1 MQRESFQN
9 KCLVSKTK
17 ALSSTPPNGRFLTSQ
32 DFFSLCV
39 FINISIFWRMW
50 SFLDSG
56 HIPLHMEAMNN
67 TITMS
72 KQKLSS
78 PSNPIK
84 IMKLTMKRAKEAVRP
99 IVPIVCL
106 QLWEARP
113 GLHKSLSLWYIMT
126 EVQADWDCGLLPYQ
140 HLSETYQP
148 AASGAHA
155 GLVPAS
161 LSSSS
166 LFPLDLL
173 KGSAH
178 PASLLSSFLH
188 PGWQQ

>member
-9 KCLVSKTK
+9 KCLVPKTK

-99 IVPIVCL
+99 IAPIVCL

-126 EVQADWDCGLLPYQ
+126 EVQADWDCGPLTLSTSFWNLSTCNLWGSRRSGSCLAFLLF
-140 HLSETYQP
+140 SF
-148 AASGAHA
+148 
-155 GLVPAS
+155 
-161 LSSSS
+161 SSWST
-166 LFPLDLL
+166 
-173 KGSAH
+173 
-178 PASLLSSFLH
+178 
-188 PGWQQ
+188 